1 MGGVSWKEILVLSWL
16 KSMPAFAARRNGSR
30 APNGDPV
37 MDLQARAPET
47 AKGATGNPMSQTLTI
62 TPLGPTI
69 GAVAEGVDLR
79 QVLPDATI
87 ARLRE
92 ALLDHK
98 VLFFEDQDLTP
109 AQHRDFAARF
119 GELHLHPLYPVEA
132 SAPELMVLDN
142 HIANPSDN
150 DQWHTDV
157 TFLERPAMGALLHAV
172 IVPPAGGDTLWS
184 SMTAAYAALSA
195 PIRALLEGLT
205 AVHDF
210 TKGFPPEGLVGAN
223 AGRER
228 YEKARIE
235 HPLVVHP
242 VVRTHPETGEPSL
255 FVNSVF
261 TTRIEGLNREES
273 NTLLAML
280 FRHIQKPEF
289 CVRWRWRKGAMAFWD
304 NRCTQHYAV
313 SDYMP
318 HRRVMRRATIHG
330 ERPFFRKTETV
341 EKRLAV
347 AS

>member
-1 MGGVSWKEILVLSWL
+1 M
-16 KSMPAFAARRNGSR
+16 A
-30 APNGDPV
+30 D
-37 MDLQARAPET
+37 
-47 AKGATGNPMSQTLTI
+47 TLTV

-69 GAVAEGVDLR
+69 GAVIGGVDLR
-79 QVLPDATI
+79 DPPTDAAI

-109 AQHRDFAARF
+109 VQHRDFAARF
-119 GELHLHPLYPVEA
+119 GELHTHPLYPGEDG
-132 SAPELMVLDN
+132 APELMVLDN
-142 HIANPSDN
+142 HIANPTDN
-150 DQWHTDV
+150 DKWHTDV
-157 TFLERPAMGALLHAV
+157 TFLERPALGALLYAV
-172 IVPPAGGDTLWS
+172 LTPPSGGDTLWS
-184 SMTAAYAALSA
+184 SMTAAYRALSA
-195 PIRALLEGLT
+195 PMRDFLAGLT

-210 TKGFPPEGLVGAN
+210 THGFPPEGLVGAN
-223 AGRER
+223 AGRDR

-235 HPLVVHP
+235 HPPVIHP
-242 VVRTHPETGEPSL
+242 VVRTHPETGEASL

-261 TTRIEGLNREES
+261 TTRIEGLGREES
-273 NTLLAML
+273 DALLALL

-289 CVRWRWRKGAMAFWD
+289 CVRWRWRRGAMAFWD

-330 ERPFFRKTETV
+330 ERPFFRKSEV
-341 EKRLAV
+341 PEPRLAV